1 MQEDDTVLKNSDKIK
16 QADSLAEQSA
26 VPELNDLNIP
36 TNAQGGIDGCL
47 IATTGIGCIIG
58 AVVVGVIALSMKA
71 GWLGILAIVLAL
83 VGLWFLIYP
92 LIRLLFFGRDSLAP
106 AILTTITEAV
116 ILTKVAKSSK
126 KRNNRP

>member
-1 MQEDDTVLKNSDKIK
+1 MQDEDKILKENDKIK
-16 QADSLAEQSA
+16 RSASLTEQPA
-26 VPELNDLNIP
+26 VPELNDFSIP

-58 AVVVGVIALSMKA
+58 AVVLAVIALSMKA
-71 GWLGILAIVLAL
+71 GWLGLLAFVLAL
-83 VGLWFLIYP
+83 GGLWFLIYP
-92 LIRLLFFGRDSLAP
+92 LIRLLFFGRDSIAP

-126 KRNNRP
+126 KRSNRS